1 MFTSRDDAARKI
13 SFIKEKY
20 KDEVRQHLLE
30 MKEYDRL
37 LFHDLREI
45 RFYSTKNKPR
55 ALMED
60 AAEREG
66 LSSTCTLPP

>member
-1 MFTSRDDAARKI
+1 MIRVKIVTLFSKINKYDFVRAGRDAARKI

-20 KDEVRQHLLE
+20 KEEVRQHLLE

-45 RFYSTKNKPR
+45 RFYSTKNKTS
-55 ALMED
+55 D
-60 AAEREG
+60 F
-66 LSSTCTLPP
+66 T